1 MTLLHLTLLN
11 LSIRRNAE
19 PKGYRSKE
27 KKSALNHAVCSSL
40 SKFNFV
46 QVNRAYLS
54 YGGDAMHKILIIDGE
69 EKAAEHLE
77 QELTREGHIVEV
89 AGDGR
94 SGLERALQEKWD
106 LILLDIILPELN
118 GMEVLRRVKKAD
130 PALPIIIVSARGET
144 ADKISGLD
152 NGANDYITKPFI
164 MEELFARVRACF
176 RNQQL
181 IQYIIQSSMKQSD
194 ERLIVNGLSL
204 NRKTREVIRDC
215 KPIELTMKEF
225 DLLVYLI
232 ENKPN
237 VVSREQIIHQVW
249 GYDFVGDTNIV
260 DVYIRYLRKK
270 VDYGFKTSL
279 IQTIRGIGYCI
290 QEEAPS

>member
-1 MTLLHLTLLN
+1 
-11 LSIRRNAE
+11 
-19 PKGYRSKE
+19 
-27 KKSALNHAVCSSL
+27 
-40 SKFNFV
+40 
-46 QVNRAYLS
+46 
-54 YGGDAMHKILIIDGE
+54 MHTILIIDGE
-69 EKAAEHLE
+69 EEVAEYLE
-77 QELTREGHIVEV
+77 LELTREGYIVEI
-89 AGDGR
+89 ATNGR
-94 SGLERALQEKWD
+94 SGLDRALQEKWD

-118 GMEVLRRVKKAD
+118 GMEVLRRVRKAA
-130 PALPIIIVSARGET
+130 PALPIIIVTARNET
-144 ADKISGLD
+144 SDMVSGLD

-164 MEELFARVRACF
+164 MDELFARVRACL
-176 RNQQL
+176 RCQQL
-181 IQYIIQSSMKQSD
+181 NQLINLSNMNLFE
-194 ERLIVNGLSL
+194 ERLIVDGLSL

-237 VVSREQIIHQVW
+237 VVTREQIIQQVW

-270 VDYGFKTSL
+270 VDYSFKTPL

-290 QEEAPS
+290 QEETSS